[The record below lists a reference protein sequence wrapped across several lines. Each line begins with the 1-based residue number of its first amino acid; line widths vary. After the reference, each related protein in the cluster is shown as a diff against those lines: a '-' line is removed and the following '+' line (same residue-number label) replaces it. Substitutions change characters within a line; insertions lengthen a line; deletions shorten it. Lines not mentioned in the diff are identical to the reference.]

1 MLSFLNQYINV
12 SYSENNMTCKVIAE
26 WNIKKGLA
34 ETFVGAITNGL
45 PNTRKLDGC
54 LKIDFSISEEDPH
67 HCFMTQEWE
76 TSQHHKNYVQG
87 LKDSGAWEK
96 LLSLLDNEPTFT
108 YCKLTD
114 I

>member
-1 MLSFLNQYINV
+1 
-12 SYSENNMTCKVIAE
+12 MTCKVIAE

>member
-1 MLSFLNQYINV
+1 
-12 SYSENNMTCKVIAE
+12 MTCKVIAE

-96 LLSLLDNEPTFT
+96 LLSLLKFLELIGEVTQIMKCYKEFMEHVGRQKKN
-108 YCKLTD
+108 
-114 I
+114 